1 MNYCDEF
8 YRIITGITDILEK
21 PIAPNQYMIID
32 RGVPHNPEN
41 LPKDKMGVYTFIF
54 KDEFLKI
61 GKAGPRSNARFQ
73 SQHYNA
79 GSAKSTLAAS
89 LINDKNMSD
98 YAITEEN
105 AGDWIKANTRR
116 IDIIFDKKVGIFALE
131 LIEAALHYKYKPRYE
146 GFKAQRA
153 LEINEKSLL

>member
-1 MNYCDEF
+1 MDYCDEF
-8 YRIITGITDILEK
+8 DRIITGITKLLDH
-21 PIAPNQYMIID
+21 PITKNQYEIID
-32 RGVPHNPEN
+32 RGIPHTPGT
-41 LPKDKMGVYTFIF
+41 LPNGKMGVYTFIYE
-54 KDEFLKI
+54 DEFLKI

-89 LINDKNMSD
+89 LINDTRMSD

-116 IDIIFDKKVGIFALE
+116 IDVILDKSVGIFTLE
-131 LIEAALHYKYKPRYE
+131 LIEAALHYKYEPRYE
-146 GFKAQRA
+146 GFTTQRK
-153 LEINEKSLL
+153 N